1 MVIGDSTVVAGSFNY
16 TEPANLFNDENLLV
30 CGAPYETSEGVEVD
44 RVESKRLAGHLTEEI
59 DRILADSEPWRPP
72 RPPER

>member
-1 MVIGDSTVVAGSFNY
+1 
-16 TEPANLFNDENLLV
+16 
-30 CGAPYETSEGVEVD
+30 VEVNRD
-44 RVESKRLAGHLTEEI
+44 ECKRLAGHLTEEI